1 VQWVMKKVTSM
12 ALILTLLISV
22 FPQMMFASTGNSL
35 KEFLSFSVEGNPG
48 VVNNEDHTI
57 NVVVPFRSAVNNMLE
72 SFTVSDGASVLNHA
86 SDLTRTDYSGP
97 RTLTVVAEDNSTQDY
112 TVTVTIGPSSLKSIM
127 SFNADQAVRSFI
139 DDEAY
144 LIYLYVPKGTDITAL
159 TPTFTTDDNGAQVL
173 VNGAPQTSGTSVQS
187 FSNPV
192 TYTVKALDGST
203 RDYLVTVNFQTEPST
218 AKEMTYFG
226 LASLSSVGMI
236 DESNH
241 TIALTVPYGT
251 DLTMLVP
258 SFTSTGT
265 RVTIMNG
272 TQQVSGENVVD
283 FSSPVEYLVYDEA
296 GNAQAY
302 TVTVQEA
309 DSAASSTK
317 EIQTFSING
326 VVGVVDEMT
335 HTISVVLP
343 FGSSRDN
350 KVASFTTNGQ
360 FVKIGSTLQI
370 TGTTE
375 NDFTDPQTYT
385 VFAENGLTQNYVVTV
400 SLADPPSPAKELTSF
415 QINNRIGVVD
425 QVNHTVA
432 VTVPYGTS
440 VTQLVPTFTST
451 GLDVKVGLDSQVSGV
466 TTQDFTNPVSYTVH
480 AADGTMQDYVVTVT
494 TAPQTPSNPNPS
506 VPTEPNTSVPTFKSV
521 VNQEKLM
528 AYLKG
533 KVDLASTNPA
543 SVAFTDVLQHW
554 GKSNIDL
561 FVKLGLIKG
570 YQDDTFRPNASITRA
585 EFAAMM
591 VRVFNLEAL
600 GSAKNFTDVKED
612 YWASQNIETLA
623 ASGIIMGYADGTFRP
638 NEAISRAEIIA
649 IISRIVD
656 FNAVEKQ
663 QTVVFNDLAGSWNA
677 EEIRSAA
684 SAGIINGRA
693 EGIFAPQEQSTRA
706 EALSII
712 LRVLNLNPEIKALLD
727 QLKA

>member
-1 VQWVMKKVTSM
+1 MQRVMKKVTSM
-12 ALILTLLISV
+12 ALILTLLLSV
-22 FPQMMFASTGNSL
+22 FPQMMFASTGSSS

-57 NVVVPFRSAVNNMLE
+57 NVIVPFRSAVNNMLE
-72 SFTVSDGASVLNHA
+72 SFTVSDGASVLNHM
-86 SDLTRTDYSGP
+86 SDLTRTDYSSP

-112 TVTVTIGPSSLKSIM
+112 TVTVTIGPSSLKSM
-127 SFNADQAVRSFI
+127 TSFNADQAVSSFI

-144 LIYLYVPKGTDITAL
+144 LIYLYVPQGTNITAL
-159 TPTFTTDDNGAQVL
+159 TPTFTTDDSGAQVL
-173 VNGAPQTSGTSVQS
+173 VNGAAQTSGTSPQD

-203 RDYLVTVNFQTEPST
+203 RDYLVTVNYQTEPST

-265 RVTIMNG
+265 RVTITNG

-296 GNAQAY
+296 GNAQSY
-302 TVTVQEA
+302 MVIVQEA
-309 DSAASSTK
+309 AAGASTTK
-317 EIQTFSING
+317 EIQTFSLDG
-326 VVGVVDEMT
+326 VAGTVNEET

-343 FGSSRDN
+343 FDSSRDY

-360 FVKIGSTLQI
+360 FVKIGSTLQVS
-370 TGTTE
+370 GTTE

-400 SLADPPSPAKELTSF
+400 SLAEPPSPAKELTSF
-415 QINNRIGVVD
+415 QINNLVGVVD
-425 QVNHTVA
+425 QVNHTVTI
-432 VTVPYGTS
+432 TVPYGTN
-440 VTQLVPTFTST
+440 VTQLTPIFMST

-466 TTQDFTNPVSYTVH
+466 TTQDFTSPVTYTVH
-480 AADGTMQDYVVTVT
+480 AADGTIQDYVVTVT
-494 TAPQTPSNPNPS
+494 AASQTPSNPNPS
-506 VPTEPNTSVPTFKSV
+506 VPTEPKPSSPTFKSV
-521 VNQEKLM
+521 FNQEKLE
-528 AYLKG
+528 AYLKS
-533 KVDLASTNPA
+533 KVEQALKNPSTGVF
-543 SVAFTDVLQHW
+543 SDVNGHW

-561 FVKLGLIKG
+561 FVKLGLIIG

-591 VRVFNLEAL
+591 VRVFNFDT
-600 GSAKNFTDVKED
+600 SSSTKTFSDVKD
-612 YWASQNIETLA
+612 NYWASQDIKALA
-623 ASGIIMGYADGTFRP
+623 ASGIITGYTDGAFRP
-638 NEAISRAEIIA
+638 NEVITRAEIIA
-649 IISRIVD
+649 MISRIVD
-656 FNAVEKQ
+656 FKAVGEQ
-663 QTVVFNDLAGSWNA
+663 QTVNFNDIASSWNA
-677 EEIRSAA
+677 NDIRSAA

-693 EGIFAPQEQSTRA
+693 EGVFAPQEQSTRA

-727 QLKA
+727 QLKS